1 MRSPTGRTEVALSIE
16 WTTTAE
22 DNATPTATEGFSAS
36 HYGSLIERALAF
48 VRAKGGAVHED
59 LLIVHVFGNRGHV
72 RMWRPLL
79 RNALA
84 PCTDL
89 SLRVDGYWVV
99 AGLAE
104 LPRADNGPLL
114 REFVAID
121 VETTGLR
128 PASQRVIEIGAVRF
142 RDGLEVERF
151 ATLVNPGRRLP
162 KQIVALT
169 GIHDADLVDQPEF
182 AAIADELVAF
192 IGASVVAGHNVG
204 FGLGFLDA
212 ELRRCGRQPFANE
225 RIDTVGL
232 AMKLLPGVRK
242 PSLDRVAKSLG
253 LRSRDLHRAD
263 VDAELC
269 GKVAI
274 LLVDHARAAGVSDI
288 DIVKAIAN
296 SAARQTKESI
306 GRGRTQLD
314 RGLLKDIP
322 KRPGVYLMHDRY
334 DHVIYVGKANNL
346 RDRVGSYFS
355 QPVGYTRKMDGL
367 LEHLDRIETVVV
379 GSEIEALL
387 LESQLIRRYQPRYNT
402 ALRSSERYPY
412 IRVDVTN
419 AWPRMTVVRDH
430 AEDGARYFGP
440 YRNTSGARRTV
451 EFLNDVLPLRTCPRS
466 FKDARSYGSPCI
478 QLDLHK
484 CLGPCTGKVLRHEYR
499 ALVDDV
505 IAFLEGDESV
515 LFERLQH
522 GLTAAADRL
531 DFERAARIRNSIQSA
546 SQVVQVQRQMNDAT
560 VHHTLLMVQPSRVE
574 DALELILVVEG
585 RRWAQITG
593 TRGDAADAADA
604 AERLSRSWSR
614 YRATGVPPLDNS
626 AVDENAI
633 LNRWIHQHAGHA
645 ALLPLGA
652 TMDDD
657 IPAEIDWHGLAQR
670 ALALRLE
677 ELTAPMP
684 QPTEGDDPETGGP
697 APAIDHDVFQP
708 GPVDDVS
715 S

>member
-1 MRSPTGRTEVALSIE
+1 VSIHWTSPTDEVA
-16 WTTTAE
+16 AE
-22 DNATPTATEGFSAS
+22 PDQPAASS
-36 HYGSLIERALAF
+36 HYSSLIERALAF
-48 VRAKGGAVHED
+48 IRSKGGAVHED

-72 RMWRPLL
+72 TMWRPLL

-84 PCTDL
+84 PCPDV

-99 AGLAE
+99 ADLAE
-104 LPRADNGPLL
+104 LPRVDNGPLL

-128 PASQRVIEIGAVRF
+128 PVNQRVIEIGAVRF
-142 RDGLEVERF
+142 RDGLEVGRF
-151 ATLVNPGRRLP
+151 ATLVNPHKRIP
-162 KQIVALT
+162 KAIIALT
-169 GIHDADLVDQPEF
+169 GIRDADLADQPEF
-182 AAIADELVAF
+182 DAIADELVAF
-192 IGASVVAGHNVG
+192 VGASVVAGHNVG
-204 FGLGFLDA
+204 FDLGFLDA
-212 ELRRCGRQPFANE
+212 ELRRTGRQPFANE

-242 PSLDRVAKSLG
+242 PSLDRVAKALG
-253 LRSRDLHRAD
+253 IPSRDLHRAD

-274 LLVDHARAAGVSDI
+274 LLVDHARNAGVSDI

-296 SAARQTKESI
+296 SAARRAKESI

-322 KRPGVYLMHDRY
+322 KLPGVYLMHDRY
-334 DHVIYVGKANNL
+334 DHVIYVGKARNL

-367 LEHLDRIETVVV
+367 LEHLNRIETVVV

-412 IRVDVTN
+412 IRVDLSN
-419 AWPRMTVVRDH
+419 PWPRLTVVRDRPD
-430 AEDGARYFGP
+430 DGARYFGP

-484 CLGPCTGKVLRHEYR
+484 CLGPCTGKVQRHDYR

-505 IAFLEGDESV
+505 VAFLEGNESV
-515 LFERLQH
+515 LFDRLQA
-522 GLTAAADRL
+522 GLIVAADKL

-546 SQVVQVQRQMNDAT
+546 QQIIRVQQQMNDAT
-560 VHHTLLMVQPSRVE
+560 VHHTLLLVQPGIEADSRE
-574 DALELILVVEG
+574 TMLIVEG
-585 RRWAQITG
+585 RRWAQITARPG
-593 TRGDAADAADA
+593 ETGDA
-604 AERLSRSWSR
+604 AERLARSWKR
-614 YRATGVPPLDNS
+614 YRTTGVPPLDNS

-645 ALLPLGA
+645 ALVPLGGS
-652 TMDDD
+652 MDDD
-657 IPAEIDWHGLAQR
+657 VPDEIDWAGKVTHILLLDLADIT
-670 ALALRLE
+670 AAMPE
-677 ELTAPMP
+677 PIELDEDTADEPV
-684 QPTEGDDPETGGP
+684 E
-697 APAIDHDVFQP
+697 IDHDVFQP
-708 GPVDDVS
+708 GPVDDIAS
-715 S
+715 

>member
-1 MRSPTGRTEVALSIE
+1 MSIHWTSPTDEVA
-16 WTTTAE
+16 AE
-22 DNATPTATEGFSAS
+22 PDQPAASS
-36 HYGSLIERALAF
+36 HYSSLIERALAF
-48 VRAKGGAVHED
+48 IRSKGGAVHED

-72 RMWRPLL
+72 TMWRPLL

-84 PCTDL
+84 PCPDV

-99 AGLAE
+99 ADLAE
-104 LPRADNGPLL
+104 LPRVDNGPLL

-128 PASQRVIEIGAVRF
+128 PVNQRVIEIGAVRF
-142 RDGLEVERF
+142 RDGLEVGRF
-151 ATLVNPGRRLP
+151 ATLVNPHKRIP
-162 KQIVALT
+162 KAIIALT
-169 GIHDADLVDQPEF
+169 GIRDADLADQPEF
-182 AAIADELVAF
+182 DAIADELVAF
-192 IGASVVAGHNVG
+192 VGASVVAGHNVG
-204 FGLGFLDA
+204 FDLGFLDA
-212 ELRRCGRQPFANE
+212 ELRRTGRQPFANE

-242 PSLDRVAKSLG
+242 PSLDRVAKALG
-253 LRSRDLHRAD
+253 IPSRDLHRAD

-274 LLVDHARAAGVSDI
+274 LLVDHARNAGVSDI

-296 SAARQTKESI
+296 SAARRAKESI

-322 KRPGVYLMHDRY
+322 KLPGVYLMHDRY
-334 DHVIYVGKANNL
+334 DHVIYVGKARNL

-367 LEHLDRIETVVV
+367 LEHLNRIETVVV

-412 IRVDVTN
+412 IRVDLSN
-419 AWPRMTVVRDH
+419 PWPRLTVVRDRPD
-430 AEDGARYFGP
+430 DGARYFGP

-484 CLGPCTGKVLRHEYR
+484 CLGPCTGKVQRHDYR

-505 IAFLEGDESV
+505 VAFLEGNESV
-515 LFERLQH
+515 LFDRLQA
-522 GLTAAADRL
+522 GLIVAADKL

-546 SQVVQVQRQMNDAT
+546 QQIIRVQQQMNDAT
-560 VHHTLLMVQPSRVE
+560 VHHTLLLVQPGIEADSRE
-574 DALELILVVEG
+574 TMLIVEG
-585 RRWAQITG
+585 RRWAQITARPG
-593 TRGDAADAADA
+593 ETGDA
-604 AERLSRSWSR
+604 AERLARSWKR
-614 YRATGVPPLDNS
+614 YRTTGVPPLDNS

-645 ALLPLGA
+645 ALVPLGGS
-652 TMDDD
+652 MDDD
-657 IPAEIDWHGLAQR
+657 VPDEIDWAGKVTHILLLDLADIT
-670 ALALRLE
+670 AAMPE
-677 ELTAPMP
+677 PIELDEDTADEPV
-684 QPTEGDDPETGGP
+684 E
-697 APAIDHDVFQP
+697 IDHDVFQP
-708 GPVDDVS
+708 GPVDDIAS
-715 S
+715 

>member
-1 MRSPTGRTEVALSIE
+1 MSIE
-16 WTTTAE
+16 WTSTTDEAAAE
-22 DNATPTATEGFSAS
+22 TEQPVAPSS
-36 HYGSLIERALAF
+36 YSSLIERALAF
-48 VRAKGGAVHED
+48 IRGKGGAVHED

-72 RMWRPLL
+72 MMWRPLL

-84 PCTDL
+84 PCPDL

-99 AGLAE
+99 ADLAE
-104 LPRADNGPLL
+104 LPRVDNGPLL

-128 PASQRVIEIGAVRF
+128 PVNQRVIEIGAVRF
-142 RDGLEVERF
+142 RDGLEVGRF
-151 ATLVNPGRRLP
+151 ATLVNPHKRIP
-162 KQIVALT
+162 KAIIALT
-169 GIHDADLVDQPEF
+169 GIHDADLADQPEF
-182 AAIADELVAF
+182 EAIADDLVAF
-192 IGASVVAGHNVG
+192 VGASVIAGHNVG
-204 FGLGFLDA
+204 FDLGFLDA
-212 ELRRCGRQPFANE
+212 ELRRAGRQPFANE

-232 AMKLLPGVRK
+232 AMRLLPGVRK
-242 PSLDRVAKSLG
+242 PSLDRVAKALG
-253 LRSRDLHRAD
+253 IPSRDLHRAD

-274 LLVDHARAAGVSDI
+274 LLVERARNAGVSDI

-296 SAARQTKESI
+296 SAARRARESI

-314 RGLLKDIP
+314 RGLLRDIP
-322 KRPGVYLMHDRY
+322 KLPGVYLMHDRY
-334 DHVIYVGKANNL
+334 DHVIYVGKAKNL

-367 LEHLDRIETVVV
+367 LEHLSRIETVVV

-412 IRVDVTN
+412 IRVDLSN
-419 AWPRMTVVRDH
+419 PWPRLTVVRERPD
-430 AEDGARYFGP
+430 DGARYFGP

-484 CLGPCTGKVLRHEYR
+484 CLGPCTGKVQRHDYR

-515 LFERLQH
+515 LFDRLQA
-522 GLTAAADRL
+522 GLIVAADKL
-531 DFERAARIRNSIQSA
+531 DFERAARIRNSIASA
-546 SQVVQVQRQMNDAT
+546 QQIIRVQQQMNDAT
-560 VHHTLLMVQPSRVE
+560 VHHTLLLVQPGIEADSR
-574 DALELILVVEG
+574 AIMLIVEG
-585 RRWAQITG
+585 RRWAQITA
-593 TRGDAADAADA
+593 RLARVSDAAD
-604 AERLSRSWSR
+604 RLERSWRR
-614 YRATGVPPLDNS
+614 YRATGVPQLDNS

-633 LNRWIHQHAGHA
+633 LNRWIHQHAGHP
-645 ALLPLGA
+645 ALIPLGPS
-652 TMDDD
+652 MDDEV
-657 IPAEIDWHGLAQR
+657 PAEIDWAGKVER
-670 ALALRLE
+670 ILALDVAAITAAPPEPVDADLE
-677 ELTAPMP
+677 GE
-684 QPTEGDDPETGGP
+684 EPEPGKE
-697 APAIDHDVFQP
+697 IDHDLFQP
-708 GPVDDVS
+708 SPEDNLAS
-715 S
+715 